1 MTKHACGSC
10 RFFQQARDSKQG
22 WCTHPDR
29 RETTAV
35 RILVRSAELRCRNDW
50 GADLWQERVDSDR
63 VLDIVMN
70 DSPSKTHPDSSARPI
85 PAPVVEPRPHIEARP
100 IVFPAT
106 DVAEPDRVTD
116 TEQAKLVSDNLNRE
130 LLRRAHDQAR
140 ERVRNRGY
148 AAELNTPSSL
158 DAPVEREALVISN
171 QYVPPSREIKP
182 DADAPGIF
190 EFNNKAGTG
199 KFDERVVSSVPSDH
213 SAARPARDSETS
225 ATRYQLDESIT
236 MNDSGTLSYPATPPV
251 NRSGMAAEPR
261 WVEDEA
267 DVFSVLSVP
276 LGENEVPPTS
286 SNRPYRN
293 SRLPI
298 RSSRYEHDETP
309 LFDAP
314 IVRQHD
320 EYDVPDG
327 LGVPPIQM
335 DEYLSTPGDES
346 ATWPAESLNRST
358 EGVWSGIVKTCQ
370 TCRDFRPAGNGQ
382 RGWCTN
388 QWAFKHRRMVDAQDR
403 PCETSIGHWWIPG
416 DVAWQGSL
424 DIAALGQPTPNVDK
438 YLGRDETPEIMPVR
452 RRR

>member
-10 RFFQQARDSKQG
+10 NFFQEARESKQG

-50 GADLWQERVDSDR
+50 GADLWQERADR
-63 VLDIVMN
+63 DQVLDIVMN
-70 DSPSKTHPDSSARPI
+70 DASSKAQPDSSARPI
-85 PAPVVEPRPHIEARP
+85 PAPLVETPP

-106 DVAEPDRVTD
+106 EVVETIRVGD

-130 LLRRAHDQAR
+130 LLRRAHHQAR

-148 AAELNTPSSL
+148 SAEMTAPRDSNP
-158 DAPVEREALVISN
+158 PVEREALVISN
-171 QYVPPSREIKP
+171 QYVPPSRQIDP
-182 DADAPGIF
+182 SADASGLF

-199 KFDERVVSSVPSDH
+199 KFDERVVSSVPSDFPSDTRFPKTSPVDERAFQARDTTYLVQSGSKGKSDSESDFDWGAPTERATGAEIESPLVPVPAS
-213 SAARPARDSETS
+213 SAEEEIDCLPARANRNYRDSGPSRRTDRHEIAPSEMTS
-225 ATRYQLDESIT
+225 AQVHDRFDNYGISDRAAIEASRVADYEVAQID
-236 MNDSGTLSYPATPPV
+236 DSASWPV
-251 NRSGMAAEPR
+251 
-261 WVEDEA
+261 D
-267 DVFSVLSVP
+267 
-276 LGENEVPPTS
+276 TS
-286 SNRPYRN
+286 ARIP
-293 SRLPI
+293 
-298 RSSRYEHDETP
+298 
-309 LFDAP
+309 
-314 IVRQHD
+314 
-320 EYDVPDG
+320 
-327 LGVPPIQM
+327 
-335 DEYLSTPGDES
+335 
-346 ATWPAESLNRST
+346 

-438 YLGRDETPEIMPVR
+438 YLGRDETLDSIPFR
-452 RRR
+452 RRRQS